1 MKVVLPLPAM
11 PTQTIET
18 GVLGFATGAEPS
30 GAFAEDI
37 PGVVCVIG
45 DMNSEWRSGW
55 RGFVARWWG
64 DIGGA
69 LAISCTQGQLKERW

>member
-18 GVLGFATGAEPS
+18 GVFELAAGAEPS

-37 PGVVCVIG
+37 AEVVRVFCRRSRG
-45 DMNSEWRSGW
+45 ESEGSEN
-55 RGFVARWWG
+55 
-64 DIGGA
+64 
-69 LAISCTQGQLKERW
+69 K

>member
-18 GVLGFATGAEPS
+18 GVFELAAGAEPA

-37 PGVVCVIG
+37 
-45 DMNSEWRSGW
+45 
-55 RGFVARWWG
+55 ARV
-64 DIGGA
+64 
-69 LAISCTQGQLKERW
+69 L

>member
-18 GVLGFATGAEPS
+18 GVLELAPGAEPS

-37 PGVVCVIG
+37 TGVVCVF
-45 DMNSEWRSGW
+45 WR
-55 RGFVARWWG
+55 
-64 DIGGA
+64 
-69 LAISCTQGQLKERW
+69 

>member
-18 GVLGFATGAEPS
+18 GVFELAAGAEPS

-37 PGVVCVIG
+37 VEVVRVFCRRSRG
-45 DMNSEWRSGW
+45 ESEGSENEWKSGS
-55 RGFVARWWG
+55 GLSGENA
-64 DIGGA
+64 
-69 LAISCTQGQLKERW
+69 